1 MDVKKEKKKAFKKAK
16 RRYLQPWKGL
26 SGAFVFLAV
35 FSLLLS
41 LLVGMF
47 DNTIAI
53 ITGDRFWALE
63 NEDPN
68 AIYYSGD
75 YKTTA
80 ERLEAGAKVGYQTEL
95 EGATLLMNEN
105 DALPL

>member
-1 MDVKKEKKKAFKKAK
+1 MDVKDVIALKKAKKKAYKKAK
-16 RRYLQPWKGL
+16 RKALQPWKGL

-53 ITGDRFWALE
+53 ITGDKFWVLE

-80 ERLEAGAKVGYQTEL
+80 KDLRRAQK
-95 EGATLLMNEN
+95 
-105 DALPL
+105 